1 MNLISMTALDSHW
14 HPRRKDTAGHC
25 LSQMNCRAVGPPGNQ
40 AIPRFGLLS
49 QRGDATVGA
58 APLYNAV
65 TATAAPPC
73 REAQVLV
80 CHRTPHLLTTT
91 MCSQCLPATR
101 LLSQGPLPPAVALW
115 TVAKEAQLPAYV
127 GTLVALAT
135 SVQGGAFL
143 CLRSTSQNQEI
154 FCLQPTAHQPLLQS

>member
-1 MNLISMTALDSHW
+1 MTALDSRW

-25 LSQMNCRAVGPPGNQ
+25 LSQTNCLAVGHPGNQ
-40 AIPRFGLLS
+40 AIPRFGLPF
-49 QRGDATVGA
+49 QRGDATAVA
-58 APLYNAV
+58 VPLYSAV
-65 TATAAPPC
+65 TVTAAPPC
-73 REAQVLV
+73 REAQVSA
-80 CHRTPHLLTTT
+80 CRRMPRLLTTT

-101 LLSQGPLPPAVALW
+101 LLSQGPLLPAVALW
-115 TVAKEAQLPAYV
+115 MVAKEAQPPAYV

-154 FCLQPTAHQPLLQS
+154 FCLQPTAHQHLPQS